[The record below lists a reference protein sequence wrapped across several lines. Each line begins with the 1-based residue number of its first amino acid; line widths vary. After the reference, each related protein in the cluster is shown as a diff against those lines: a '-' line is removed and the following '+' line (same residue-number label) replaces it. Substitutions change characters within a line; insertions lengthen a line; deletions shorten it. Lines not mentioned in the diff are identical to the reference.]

1 MFGQP
6 VKTSGFFFSTVLF
19 CSANTLKMYD
29 MPSSTP
35 IDRDQVLHI
44 ARLARLKLEENE
56 VEAMTRQLGA
66 IVDYMA
72 DLQQVDVQGVEPTAH
87 VQLDR
92 LQLRDDTPQDSL
104 ARQSVMAQAPEA
116 EDGAFVVPPFVDES

>member
-1 MFGQP
+1 
-6 VKTSGFFFSTVLF
+6 
-19 CSANTLKMYD
+19 
-29 MPSSTP
+29 MPSSSP

-66 IVDYMA
+66 IVDYVT
-72 DLQQVDVQGVEPTAH
+72 DLQQVDVRGVEATAH

-92 LQLRDDTPQDSL
+92 LQWRDDTPQDSL
-104 ARQSVMAQAPEA
+104 GLQTTMAQAPET
-116 EDGAFVVPPFVDES
+116 EDGAFVVPSFIDES